1 MRRGSICSFI
11 WTTSVSKAITLSES
25 SVIGGDCM
33 IFSICCL
40 RFCTSWRRANI
51 SEFSFSKT
59 GRWIG
64 LVWVTLLRSS
74 NFPASLIGILLSYA
88 DLIKFCLFANSRQAK
103 VPAAWSDLWHVGH
116 LGAFVQSGVRGVA
129 GSSTCRLGYF
139 YRCLI
144 ALFVWCWSDQHFRH

>member
-1 MRRGSICSFI
+1 
-11 WTTSVSKAITLSES
+11 
-25 SVIGGDCM
+25 
-33 IFSICCL
+33 
-40 RFCTSWRRANI
+40 
-51 SEFSFSKT
+51 
-59 GRWIG
+59 

-88 DLIKFCLFANSRQAK
+88 NLITFCLFANSRQAK

-139 YRCLI
+139 YRCLLGVGATSI
-144 ALFVWCWSDQHFRH
+144 SDIERGVGCIS